1 MLAFI
6 SEGRACQ
13 CYCPIR
19 RQRVWI
25 EKQSCFPVRRIAGE
39 HHILVLQSRVLEVV
53 PSLCMSRQRPKVSA
67 GVATSFQWALLA
79 GVGCGPHTHRMQFSE
94 PLVGIATLKL
104 IMCTSFRA
112 SAVERVNGCVTHQAL
127 DFSVYAVASCLVY
140 SKTHKAIC
148 SCDAASGCVV
158 IQQRY

>member
-25 EKQSCFPVRRIAGE
+25 EKQSCLPVGCIAGE

-53 PSLCMSRQRPKVSA
+53 PSLCMSRQNSKVSA
-67 GVATSFQWALLA
+67 GVATSFQRALLA
-79 GVGCGPHTHRMQFSE
+79 GVEGGPHTHRMQFSE

-104 IMCTSFRA
+104 IMCTSSRA
-112 SAVERVNGCVTHQAL
+112 SAVERGMDVKPLRLSIFQSML
-127 DFSVYAVASCLVY
+127 LLAVLCTLN
-140 SKTHKAIC
+140 
-148 SCDAASGCVV
+148 
-158 IQQRY
+158 IQSNMQL